1 MSEQAQKS
9 FRHKKCEDFCRE
21 GADAKACK
29 ALGHPLRIRILRIL
43 VERDEC
49 IVGDIVEQ
57 MPVAQSTV
65 SQHLKVLKEA
75 GLVKGEVDGPRRCYC
90 VDRTMLRQVRE
101 LLAGI

>member
-1 MSEQAQKS
+1 MKNSSCCSDPSPLSDEAL
-9 FRHKKCEDFCRE
+9 
-21 GADAKACK
+21 AKACK